1 MGFSR
6 AYDRFLDLLE
16 QVLPQASDTTDK
28 RRTKRKEQ
36 TQAFAVEGTT
46 CGISRSPLLTREEL
60 ENSFA
65 ARPPARKSYVRKSE
79 WSKEIGIEAWKDIE
93 FSSRA
98 SVVAR
103 SRINKGSFSSL
114 SSFTTAVVVTA
125 TRNVVCFTVFL
136 LRWRRK
142 MKQQEIPLK

>member
-16 QVLPQASDTTDK
+16 QALPRASDTTDK

-36 TQAFAVEGTT
+36 TQAFTVEGTT
-46 CGISRSPLLTREEL
+46 CGISRSPLPTREEL

-65 ARPPARKSYVRKSE
+65 AGPPARKSYVRKSE
-79 WSKEIGIEAWKDIE
+79 RSKEIGIEAWKDIE

-125 TRNVVCFTVFL
+125 IQNVVCFTVF
-136 LRWRRK
+136 
-142 MKQQEIPLK
+142 

>member
-46 CGISRSPLLTREEL
+46 CGISRSPLPTREEL

-125 TRNVVCFTVFL
+125 TRNVVCFTVF
-136 LRWRRK
+136 
-142 MKQQEIPLK
+142 